1 MQDWFVIGVIIG
13 RSTVLK
19 TKGGVDYVKWKIS
32 DLQRCSPEFIKAFKT
47 KDKTLISKLN
57 PMLQEIIRTSTPML
71 FSPEGYKIVE
81 ICFFG
86 KVSQFANE
94 FSVGDVVLFKNPAVL
109 KS

>member
-1 MQDWFVIGVIIG
+1 
-13 RSTVLK
+13 
-19 TKGGVDYVKWKIS
+19 
-32 DLQRCSPEFIKAFKT
+32 
-47 KDKTLISKLN
+47 
-57 PMLQEIIRTSTPML
+57 ML
-71 FSPEGYKIVE
+71 FTPEGYKIVE